1 MGVEEGN
8 AVQSELTQL
17 RLGEDARAL
26 QLSGMAEGR
35 VAVRC
40 LLEQATRT
48 VRIASRLLDPALLNT
63 PEVRDAVRGCISQQ
77 PRFQAHI
84 LVLEPQA
91 LARSG
96 HVLLRLAQDYS
107 SFVDLRVPSEVYREY
122 NAFLLLVDEC
132 GVLHRPL
139 AEGWHGIVNFNDP
152 GRVRKLGH
160 EFDKMWETASKD
172 INLAR
177 MRL

>member
-1 MGVEEGN
+1 MVAEDGDT
-8 AVQSELTQL
+8 VQPELTQL
-17 RLGEDARAL
+17 RLGEDAGTL
-26 QLSGMAEGR
+26 QISSMAEGQ
-35 VAVRC
+35 VAALR

-63 PEVRDAVRGCISQQ
+63 PQVWDAVRGCISQQ
-77 PRFQAHI
+77 PRFRAHI

-91 LARSG
+91 LASSG
-96 HVLLRLAQDYS
+96 HALLRLVQDYS
-107 SFVDLRVPSEVYREY
+107 SFVELRVPAEVYREY
-122 NAFLLLVDEC
+122 NAFMLLVDEC
-132 GVLHRPL
+132 GVMHRPL
-139 AEGWHGIVNFNDP
+139 AEGWHGIVDFNDP

-160 EFDKMWETASKD
+160 EFDKMWETAAKD